1 MGAVHFTSGEDGTLT
16 CEVRS
21 LGGRLLRLTGNLAT
35 VEPLTSGDAQ
45 MVANKALAHN
55 AWAYVKHETEY
66 QAATEDDQRKSHRK
80 QADEHAA
87 VAEGIANLIDD
98 LADDFTTAWCSGCFM
113 RTEHRKVHGKRSGVR
128 AHLCASCGVATVG
141 CAAPQCVH
149 MATRGLGSF
158 RIPRYCAEHR
168 HDIPSF
174 ERATDT
180 VEGPEDYG
188 KLLKYDKPNLNRATK
203 LAAAGVLAAGV
214 AVPGGIA
221 AAPAVG
227 GAIGALMGYSGAV
240 AANVGLAFLG
250 GGAVAAGGLGIAGGT
265 YVVAA
270 VGAALGGALGAS
282 VTNAYVNE
290 DKSFEIEKFRE
301 GVGIPVIVTR
311 GFLNESSSDWRAA
324 IAFVERRYPDAPIY
338 KLHWG
343 SKELAALG
351 VPAARGAGARYAMG
365 AAARVAAR
373 AGKAAAGKL
382 NPIAPVMMAADL
394 AKNPWHTARV
404 RADRTGVAL
413 AGILARTEISSYHLV
428 GHSLGARVMIT
439 AAETLSTQ
447 QGGPRIDT
455 IHVVGAAIGRKG
467 DWRKLNDA
475 VSNKVH
481 SYFSSNDKVLRYA
494 YAAAQGGSVAAGYA
508 GFGTSYP
515 NIVDHDVSSCV
526 DGHSEYFSKVTP
538 V

>member
-1 MGAVHFTSGEDGTLT
+1 LDAVNFTSDSDGTIT

-21 LGGRLLRLTGNLAT
+21 LGGRLLRLTGSLVMA
-35 VEPLTSGDAQ
+35 EPAVTGDAR
-45 MVANKALAHN
+45 MVANKALIHN

-66 QAATEDDQRKSHRK
+66 RAATEDDQRKSHRK
-80 QADEHAA
+80 QADEHAT

-98 LADDFTTAWCSGCFM
+98 LTDVSTTAWCSGCFV
-113 RTEHRKVHGKRSGVR
+113 RSEHRKVEGKRSGIR
-128 AHLCASCGVATVG
+128 AHLCASCGTATLR
-141 CAAPQCVH
+141 CAAPQCDH
-149 MATRGLGSF
+149 MAIRGLGSF

-180 VEGPEDYG
+180 VEGPEDYE

-214 AVPGGIA
+214 AIPGGIA

-227 GAIGALMGYSGAV
+227 GAIGAMMGYSGAV

-250 GGAVAAGGLGIAGGT
+250 GGAVAAGGLGMAGGA

-282 VTNAYVNE
+282 ITNSYVRE
-290 DKSFEIEKFRE
+290 DKSFEIEKFRD
-301 GVGIPVIVTR
+301 GVGTPVIVTR
-311 GFLNESSSDWRAA
+311 GFLNESSADWRAA
-324 IAFVERRYPDAPIY
+324 IAFVDRRYPDAPVY

-351 VPAARGAGARYAMG
+351 APVLRGAGAKHAVG
-365 AAARVAAR
+365 VAARVAAR
-373 AGKAAAGKL
+373 AGKVAAGKL
-382 NPIAPVMMAADL
+382 NPIAPVMIAADL
-394 AKNPWHTARV
+394 AKNPWHTAKV

-413 AGILARTEISSYHLV
+413 AGILARTEIPSYHLV

-439 AAETLSTQ
+439 AAETLATQ

-455 IHVVGAAIGRKG
+455 VHVVGAAIGRKG
-467 DWRKLNDA
+467 DWRRLNGA

-481 SYFSSNDKVLRYA
+481 NYFSSRDQVLRYA
-494 YAAAQGGSVAAGYA
+494 YTVAQGGSVAAGFA

-515 NIVDHDVSSCV
+515 NIVDHDVSDRV
-526 DGHSEYFSKVTP
+526 DGHSAYFDNVVP
-538 V
+538 A